1 MSYRTRSAKR
11 MARKTRHN
19 LLATIII
26 ILVLLFITINWIL
39 PGLING
45 VGFIKNFVRHPQTQK
60 NLQSENPSLA
70 PPILNISFEATNT
83 AQINIAGYASPG
95 SKVNLYLD
103 DSLKQSADVTGDGS
117 FIFSKV
123 ALNLGTNNI
132 YAKAMDDKDKESLP
146 SKMFRIIY
154 DNEKPS
160 LMVNEPEDNKKIQ
173 GGDKKVKVSGKTEPG
188 AHVFI
193 NDSQVIVDKDGNFST
208 DLAINEG
215 DNIINIK
222 SVDAATNTN
231 EVQRKVTYSP

>member
-1 MSYRTRSAKR
+1 MSYRTRSARR
-11 MARKTRHN
+11 MVRKTRHN

-45 VGFIKNFVRHPQTQK
+45 IGFIKGSIQHPQTAK
-60 NLQSENPSLA
+60 NLSLENPSLA
-70 PPILNISFEATNT
+70 PPVLNIPFEATNT
-83 AQINIAGYASPG
+83 AQIDISGYANPG

-103 DSLKQSADVTGDGS
+103 DSLKQSSDVSDDGS
-117 FIFSKV
+117 FVFSKV
-123 ALNLGTNNI
+123 TLSLGTNNI
-132 YAKAMDDKDKESLP
+132 YAKTVDEKAKESLP
-146 SKMFRIIY
+146 SKPFKIIY

-160 LMVNEPEDNKKIQ
+160 LNVSEPEDGKKIQ
-173 GGDKKVKVSGKTEPG
+173 GGDKKIKVSGKTEAG
-188 AHVFI
+188 TQVFI
-193 NDSQVIVDKDGNFST
+193 NDSQVIVDKDGNFSI

-215 DNIINIK
+215 DTTITIK